1 MFNRILLCVIIY
13 CYYILIE
20 CESKK
25 YLVKTKSKS
34 LLVNMETDGEQ
45 KREHINGARK
55 RKGYQSNKSLGKVGA
70 GIGKCIG
77 SI

>member
-1 MFNRILLCVIIY
+1 
-13 CYYILIE
+13 
-20 CESKK
+20 
-25 YLVKTKSKS
+25 
-34 LLVNMETDGEQ
+34 METDGEQ
-45 KREHINGARK
+45 KREHINGAKK

>member
-1 MFNRILLCVIIY
+1 
-13 CYYILIE
+13 
-20 CESKK
+20 
-25 YLVKTKSKS
+25 
-34 LLVNMETDGEQ
+34 METDGEQ

-55 RKGYQSNKSLGKVGA
+55 RKGYHQSNKSLGKVGA